1 MYKKIIVF
9 EGIDGSGKTFHLNSI
24 AKFLKKKKIR
34 FIQIREP
41 GGSPNSEILRKII
54 LKNTSTF
61 KKKTD
66 LLLYMAARNE
76 NFENIIKS
84 NYRKKVILIDRFID
98 STFAYQHYG
107 FNISKKIIKDLNKFI
122 LGSISPDFTF
132 LHTLPERLL
141 KKKISGKKN
150 RYDKFNTNFY
160 SRVQK
165 GFIKLGKNNKKY
177 LIINANNSKFDNIK
191 IIQNKII
198 NLLNL

>member
-84 NYRKKVILIDRFID
+84 NY
-98 STFAYQHYG
+98 
-107 FNISKKIIKDLNKFI
+107 
-122 LGSISPDFTF
+122 
-132 LHTLPERLL
+132 
-141 KKKISGKKN
+141 KKKS
-150 RYDKFNTNFY
+150 
-160 SRVQK
+160 
-165 GFIKLGKNNKKY
+165 
-177 LIINANNSKFDNIK
+177 NSN
-191 IIQNKII
+191 
-198 NLLNL
+198 